1 MVPRGIIYCA
11 AFVSAFKL
19 PSDGDME
26 YGSSTLQ
33 MTHSGVFPDIGFMD
47 VTCLRDSVVD
57 GTTGSTLL
65 TLIGHARAPTYQTS
79 RTIDIVRLELTT
91 DGRILMPECRTL
103 MELQFGFTIHLQC
116 SQGCG
121 RGLLEAFTSSQKRLA
136 ISVDD
141 TDQDS
146 LLMVS
151 TIDASPRA
159 QIFRFDGIGGRIC
172 QRSRDTGMELEVVN
186 FV

>member
-1 MVPRGIIYCA
+1 
-11 AFVSAFKL
+11 
-19 PSDGDME
+19 ME
-26 YGSSTLQ
+26 YGTSTLQ

-91 DGRILMPECRTL
+91 DGRIFMPQCRTL
-103 MELQFGFTIHLQC
+103 MELEFGFTIHLQC
-116 SQGCG
+116 FQGCG
-121 RGLLEAFTSSQKRLA
+121 RGLLEAFVSSQKRLA

-151 TIDASPRA
+151 TIETSPKA
-159 QIFRFDGIGGRIC
+159 QILRFDGIGGRIC
-172 QRSRDTGMELEVVN
+172 QRSRHSGEELEVVN